1 MKSNELKQVDVRLK
15 LVEGNGI
22 YSEKPIT
29 NPEEAISVMADVM
42 AGLDREEVCVIN
54 LDSKGHPIN
63 FNVVSIGTINSSFVS
78 GRELFKSAILS
89 NAASMIL
96 VHNHPSSE
104 LQMSQS
110 DRMVT
115 EKMMYASLFLDIE
128 ILDHIIVAGR
138 TGRTLSIRETYP
150 DIFDKSTYAN
160 AIARV
165 ADVVEER
172 ENFYDTERLA
182 TYELFQIKE
191 GSNGAAYQFMGMDFV
206 NENKLVIDKEDYE
219 SVYRGELEEGETLD
233 TLYEKFNL
241 YHPEDFTGHSM
252 SVSDVIVIGNEDEK
266 KAYYVDSFGFTKVPV
281 FLEKKKYHSEETEQ
295 VISRFREKTKQFFR
309 PIDGMAAESIE
320 KEVWEY
326 IQMKIREYHL
336 PIQIREVLVY
346 GSRSRGT
353 EKADSDLDILFEY
366 AGARREDDIFNLLH
380 EDNFCIGE
388 VAVDINPVT
397 EEQSGDLSQRLI
409 RAEEYME
416 QELAFRIED
425 RFITIQSVDEG
436 YDYTIYGEDFKE
448 IDGGVYDNPE
458 LSIYEAFNDIVEDL
472 KQKPDTN
479 GTKGAIT
486 EESKLIPLNCEEF
499 LDELERKSK
508 VEPVFTYTVAECR
521 EFHQLGEYYDDITTA
536 KEAIEKWEQ
545 LKDSPL
551 NGVASIGILAHKP
564 GENPLEDEQID
575 LVTRKALDLNM
586 IGYYPTIQND
596 KRALEMIAALVSH
609 LPDVGVI
616 GEIPYEL
623 SLQMMLYELDPEKE
637 IFSEDERALIE
648 EYALQFRDMNRSRE
662 LAEQICY
669 QEEYGNQDVAL
680 VIMEAKRE
688 LQKEPE
694 KREEFF
700 RQKKR

>member
-1 MKSNELKQVDVRLK
+1 MMSDELKQVDVRLK
-15 LVEGNGI
+15 LVEGNGV
-22 YSEKPIT
+22 YSDKPIT

-63 FNVVSIGTINSSFVS
+63 FNVVSIGTLNSSFVS

-96 VHNHPSSE
+96 LHNHPSSE

-128 ILDHIIVAGR
+128 ILDHVIVAGR
-138 TGRTLSIRETYP
+138 TGDTLSIRETYP
-150 DIFDKSTYAN
+150 EIFDKSTYAN
-160 AIARV
+160 AIVRV
-165 ADVVEER
+165 ADGVEER
-172 ENFYDTERLA
+172 ENSYDAERLA

-191 GSNGAAYQFMGMDFV
+191 GGNGQAYQFMGMDFV
-206 NENKLVIDKEDYE
+206 NKNKLVVDKDDYE
-219 SVYRGELEEGETLD
+219 EVYRGEIKEGETLD

-241 YHPEDFTGHSM
+241 YHPDDFTGHSM
-252 SVSDVIVIGNEDEK
+252 SVSDVIVIEK
-266 KAYYVDSFGFTKVPV
+266 EYEKTAYYVDSFGFTKVAD
-281 FLEKKKYHSEETEQ
+281 FLEEKKYHSAETEQ
-295 VISRFREKTKQFFR
+295 AVSRFREKTKQYFR
-309 PIDGMAAESIE
+309 LIEGMTTECIE
-320 KEVWEY
+320 EEVREY

-336 PIQIREVLVY
+336 PIQIREVMVY

-366 AGARREDDIFNLLH
+366 AGAGREDDIFNLLH
-380 EDNFCIGE
+380 EDDFCIGE
-388 VAVDINPVT
+388 VKVDINPVT
-397 EEQSGDLSQRLI
+397 EQQSGDLSERLI

-416 QELAFRIED
+416 QELAFGIED
-425 RFITIQSVDEG
+425 RYITIQFVDEG
-436 YDYTIYGEDFKE
+436 YDYTIYDVDGKE
-448 IDGGVYDNPE
+448 LDGGVYDNPDI
-458 LSIYEAFNDIVEDL
+458 SIYEAVKDIVEDL

-486 EESKLIPLNCEEF
+486 AESKLNPLNCEEF

-508 VEPVFTYTVAECR
+508 VEPVLTFTVAECG
-521 EFHQLGEYYDDITTA
+521 EFHQLGEYYDDITTVE
-536 KEAIEKWEQ
+536 EAIEKWEQ

-551 NGVASIGILAHKP
+551 NGVASIGILSHKP
-564 GENPLEDEQID
+564 GENSLEDEQVD
-575 LVTRKALDLNM
+575 LVTGKVLDLDM
-586 IGYYPTIQND
+586 LCYYPAIRND
-596 KRALEMIAALVSH
+596 KRALEMIAALASH
-609 LPDVGVI
+609 LPDIGVI

-637 IFSEDERALIE
+637 IFSEDERTLIE

-662 LAEQICY
+662 LAERICY
-669 QEEYGNQDVAL
+669 QEEYGNQDVAPV
-680 VIMEAKRE
+680 VIEARRE
-688 LQKEPE
+688 IQEKKEEHLQ
-694 KREEFF
+694 
-700 RQKKR
+700 QKKR

>member
-96 VHNHPSSE
+96 LHNHPSSE

>member
-1 MKSNELKQVDVRLK
+1 MMSDELKQVDVRLK
-15 LVEGNGI
+15 LVEGNGV
-22 YSEKPIT
+22 YSDKPIT

-63 FNVVSIGTINSSFVS
+63 FNVVSIGTLNSSFVS

-96 VHNHPSSE
+96 LHNHPSSE

-150 DIFDKSTYAN
+150 EIFDKSTYAN
-160 AIARV
+160 AIVRV
-165 ADVVEER
+165 ADGVEER
-172 ENFYDTERLA
+172 ENSYDAERLA

-191 GSNGAAYQFMGMDFV
+191 GGNGQAYQFMGMDFV
-206 NENKLVIDKEDYE
+206 KKNKLVVDKNDYE
-219 SVYRGELEEGETLD
+219 SVYRGEIREGETLD

-241 YHPEDFTGHSM
+241 YHPDDFTGHSM
-252 SVSDVIVIGNEDEK
+252 SVSDVIVIEK
-266 KAYYVDSFGFTKVPV
+266 EHDKTAYYVDSFGFTKVAD
-281 FLEKKKYHSEETEQ
+281 FLGEKKYHSEETEQ
-295 VISRFREKTKQFFR
+295 TVSRFREKTKQYFR
-309 PIDGMAAESIE
+309 PIEGMTAERIE
-320 KEVWEY
+320 EEVREY
-326 IQMKIREYHL
+326 IQMKIQKYHM
-336 PIQIREVLVY
+336 PIQIREVMVY

-366 AGARREDDIFNLLH
+366 AGAWREDDIFNLLH
-380 EDNFCIGE
+380 EDDFCIGE
-388 VAVDINPVT
+388 VKVDINPVT

-416 QELAFRIED
+416 QELVFGIED
-425 RFITIQSVDEG
+425 RYIFAQSVDEG
-436 YDYTIYGEDFKE
+436 YDYTIY
-448 IDGGVYDNPE
+448 
-458 LSIYEAFNDIVEDL
+458 EAVNDIVEDL

-486 EESKLIPLNCEEF
+486 AESRLNPLNCEEF
-499 LDELERKSK
+499 LDELEQKSK
-508 VEPVFTYTVAECR
+508 VEPVLTFIVAECG
-521 EFHQLGEYYDDITTA
+521 EFHQLGEYYDDITTVE
-536 KEAIEKWEQ
+536 EAIEKWEQ
-545 LKDSPL
+545 LRDSPL
-551 NGVASIGILAHKP
+551 NGVASIGILSHKP
-564 GENPLEDEQID
+564 GGNSLEDEQVD
-575 LVTRKALDLNM
+575 LVTRKVLDLDM
-586 IGYYPTIQND
+586 LRYYPTIRND
-596 KRALEMIAALVSH
+596 KRALEMIAALASH
-609 LPDVGVI
+609 LPDIGVI

-648 EYALQFRDMNRSRE
+648 EYALQFGDMNRSRE
-662 LAEQICY
+662 LAEHICY
-669 QEEYGNQDVAL
+669 QEKYGNQDVAPV
-680 VIMEAKRE
+680 VIEARREIQEKKEEHLYKR
-688 LQKEPE
+688 
-694 KREEFF
+694 KR
-700 RQKKR
+700 

>member
-1 MKSNELKQVDVRLK
+1 MSDELKQVDVRLK
-15 LVEGNGI
+15 LVEGNGV
-22 YSEKPIT
+22 YSDKPIT
-29 NPEEAISVMADVM
+29 NPQEAISVMADVM

-63 FNVVSIGTINSSFVS
+63 FNVVSIGTLNSSFVS

-96 VHNHPSSE
+96 LHNHPSSE

-138 TGRTLSIRETYP
+138 TGDTLSIRETYP
-150 DIFDKSTYAN
+150 EIFDKSTYAN
-160 AIARV
+160 AIVRV
-165 ADVVEER
+165 ADGVEER
-172 ENFYDTERLA
+172 ENSYDAERLA

-191 GSNGAAYQFMGMDFV
+191 GGNGQAYQFMGMDFV
-206 NENKLVIDKEDYE
+206 NKNKLVVDKDDYE
-219 SVYRGELEEGETLD
+219 VVYRGEVKEGETLD

-241 YHPEDFTGHSM
+241 YHPDDFTGHSM
-252 SVSDVIVIGNEDEK
+252 SVSDVIVIEKENEK
-266 KAYYVDSFGFTKVPV
+266 MAYYVDSFGFTKVAD
-281 FLEKKKYHSEETEQ
+281 FLEEKKYHSAETEQ
-295 VISRFREKTKQFFR
+295 AVSRFREKTKQYFR
-309 PIDGMAAESIE
+309 PIEGMTADRIE
-320 KEVWEY
+320 EEVRGY
-326 IQMKIREYHL
+326 IQIKIREYHL
-336 PIQIREVLVY
+336 PIQIRKVMVY

-380 EDNFCIGE
+380 EDDFCIGE
-388 VAVDINPVT
+388 VKVDINPVT
-397 EEQSGDLSQRLI
+397 EEQSGDLSERLI

-416 QELAFRIED
+416 QELAFGIED
-425 RFITIQSVDEG
+425 RYITIQSVDEG
-436 YDYTIYGEDFKE
+436 YDYTIYDVDGKE
-448 IDGGVYDNPE
+448 LDGGVYDNPDI
-458 LSIYEAFNDIVEDL
+458 SIYEAVNDIVEDL

-486 EESKLIPLNCEEF
+486 AESKLNPLNCEEF

-508 VEPVFTYTVAECR
+508 VEPVLTFTVAECG
-521 EFHQLGEYYDDITTA
+521 EFHQLGEYYDDITTVE
-536 KEAIEKWEQ
+536 EAIEKWKQ

-551 NGVASIGILAHKP
+551 NGVASIGILSHKP
-564 GENPLEDEQID
+564 GGNSLEDEQVD
-575 LVTRKALDLNM
+575 LVTRKVLDLDM
-586 IGYYPTIQND
+586 LRYYPTIRND
-596 KRALEMIAALVSH
+596 KRALEMIAALASY
-609 LPDVGVI
+609 LPDIDVI

-637 IFSEDERALIE
+637 IFSEDERTLIE

-662 LAEQICY
+662 LAEHICY
-669 QEEYGNQDVAL
+669 QEEYGNQDVAPV
-680 VIMEAKRE
+680 VIEARSEIQEK
-688 LQKEPE
+688 KEE
-694 KREEFF
+694 HLH
-700 RQKKR
+700 QKKR

>member
-1 MKSNELKQVDVRLK
+1 MMSDELKQVDVRLK
-15 LVEGNGI
+15 LVEGNGV
-22 YSEKPIT
+22 YSDKPIT

-63 FNVVSIGTINSSFVS
+63 FNVVSIGTLNSSFVS

-96 VHNHPSSE
+96 LHNHPSSE

-138 TGRTLSIRETYP
+138 TGDTLSIRETYP
-150 DIFDKSTYAN
+150 EIFDKSTYAN
-160 AIARV
+160 AIVRV
-165 ADVVEER
+165 ADGVEER
-172 ENFYDTERLA
+172 ENSYDTERLA

-191 GSNGAAYQFMGMDFV
+191 GGNGQAYQFMGMDFV
-206 NENKLVIDKEDYE
+206 KNNKLVVDKNDYE
-219 SVYRGELEEGETLD
+219 SVYRGELKEGETLD

-241 YHPEDFTGHSM
+241 YHPDDFTGHSM
-252 SVSDVIVIGNEDEK
+252 SVSDVIVIEK
-266 KAYYVDSFGFTKVPV
+266 EHEKTAYYVDSFGFTKVAD
-281 FLEKKKYHSEETEQ
+281 FW
-295 VISRFREKTKQFFR
+295 EKTKQYFR
-309 PIDGMAAESIE
+309 PFEGMTADRIE
-320 KEVWEY
+320 EEVRGY

-336 PIQIREVLVY
+336 PIQIREVMVY

-353 EKADSDLDILFEY
+353 ENADSDLDILFEY

-380 EDNFCIGE
+380 EDDFCIGE
-388 VAVDINPVT
+388 VKVDINPVT
-397 EEQSGDLSQRLI
+397 EEQSGDLSERLI

-436 YDYTIYGEDFKE
+436 YDYTIYDVDGKE
-448 IDGGVYDNPE
+448 LDGGVYDNPDI
-458 LSIYEAFNDIVEDL
+458 SIYEAVNDIVEDL

-486 EESKLIPLNCEEF
+486 AESKLNPLNCEEF

-508 VEPVFTYTVAECR
+508 VEPLLTFTVAECG
-521 EFHQLGEYYDDITTA
+521 EFHQLGEYYDDITTVE
-536 KEAIEKWEQ
+536 EAIEKWEQ

-564 GENPLEDEQID
+564 GENSLEDEQVD
-575 LVTRKALDLNM
+575 LVTRKVLDLDM
-586 IGYYPTIQND
+586 LCYYPAIRND
-596 KRALEMIAALVSH
+596 KRALVMIAALASH
-609 LPDVGVI
+609 LPDISVI

-637 IFSEDERALIE
+637 IFSEDERVLIE

-662 LAEQICY
+662 LAEHICY
-669 QEEYGNQDVAL
+669 QEEYGNQDVAPV
-680 VIMEAKRE
+680 VIKARREIQEKKEEHLQQRKR
-688 LQKEPE
+688 
-694 KREEFF
+694 
-700 RQKKR
+700 

>member
-1 MKSNELKQVDVRLK
+1 MSDELKQVDVRLK
-15 LVEGNGI
+15 LVEGNGV
-22 YSEKPIT
+22 YSDKPIT
-29 NPEEAISVMADVM
+29 NPQEAISVMADVM

-63 FNVVSIGTINSSFVS
+63 FNVVSIGTLNSSFVS

-96 VHNHPSSE
+96 LHNHPSSE

-150 DIFDKSTYAN
+150 EIFDKSTYAN
-160 AIARV
+160 AIVRV
-165 ADVVEER
+165 ADGVEER
-172 ENFYDTERLA
+172 ENSYDAERLA

-191 GSNGAAYQFMGMDFV
+191 GGNGQAYQFMGMDFV
-206 NENKLVIDKEDYE
+206 KKNKLVVDKNDYE
-219 SVYRGELEEGETLD
+219 SVYRGEIREGETLD

-241 YHPEDFTGHSM
+241 YHPDDFTGHSM
-252 SVSDVIVIGNEDEK
+252 SVSDVIVIEK
-266 KAYYVDSFGFTKVPV
+266 EHDKTAYYVDSFGFTKVAD
-281 FLEKKKYHSEETEQ
+281 FLGEKKYHSEETEQ
-295 VISRFREKTKQFFR
+295 TVSRFREKTKQYFR
-309 PIDGMAAESIE
+309 PIEGMTAERIE
-320 KEVWEY
+320 EEVREY
-326 IQMKIREYHL
+326 IQMKIQKYHM
-336 PIQIREVLVY
+336 PIQIREVMVY

-366 AGARREDDIFNLLH
+366 AGAWREDDIFNLLH
-380 EDNFCIGE
+380 EDDFCIGE
-388 VAVDINPVT
+388 VKVDINPVT

-416 QELAFRIED
+416 QELVFGIED
-425 RFITIQSVDEG
+425 RYIFAQSVDEG
-436 YDYTIYGEDFKE
+436 YDYTIY
-448 IDGGVYDNPE
+448 
-458 LSIYEAFNDIVEDL
+458 EAVNDIVEDL

-486 EESKLIPLNCEEF
+486 AESRLNPLNCEEF
-499 LDELERKSK
+499 LDELEQKSK
-508 VEPVFTYTVAECR
+508 VEPVLTFIVAECG
-521 EFHQLGEYYDDITTA
+521 EFHQLGEYYDDITTVE
-536 KEAIEKWEQ
+536 EAIEKWEQ

-551 NGVASIGILAHKP
+551 NGVASIGILSHKP
-564 GENPLEDEQID
+564 GGNSLEDEQVD
-575 LVTRKALDLNM
+575 LVTRKVLDLDM
-586 IGYYPTIQND
+586 LRYYPTIRND
-596 KRALEMIAALVSH
+596 KRALEMIAALASH
-609 LPDVGVI
+609 LPDIGVI

-648 EYALQFRDMNRSRE
+648 EYALQFGDMNRSRE
-662 LAEQICY
+662 LAEHICY
-669 QEEYGNQDVAL
+669 QEKYGNQDVAPV
-680 VIMEAKRE
+680 VIEARREIQEKKEEHLYKR
-688 LQKEPE
+688 
-694 KREEFF
+694 KR
-700 RQKKR
+700 

>member
-15 LVEGNGI
+15 LVEGNGV
-22 YSEKPIT
+22 YSDKPIT
-29 NPEEAISVMADVM
+29 NPQEAISVMADVM

-63 FNVVSIGTINSSFVS
+63 FNVVSIGTLNSSFVS

-96 VHNHPSSE
+96 LHNHPSSE

-138 TGRTLSIRETYP
+138 TGDTLSIRETYP
-150 DIFDKSTYAN
+150 EIFDKSTYAN
-160 AIARV
+160 AIVRV
-165 ADVVEER
+165 ADGVEER
-172 ENFYDTERLA
+172 ENSYNAERLA

-191 GSNGAAYQFMGMDFV
+191 GTNGQAYQFMGMDFV
-206 NENKLVIDKEDYE
+206 KKNKLVVDKNDYE
-219 SVYRGELEEGETLD
+219 SVYRGEIREGETLD

-241 YHPEDFTGHSM
+241 YHPDDFAGHSM
-252 SVSDVIVIGNEDEK
+252 SVSDVIVIEK
-266 KAYYVDSFGFTKVPV
+266 EHEKTAYYVDSFGFTKVAD
-281 FLEKKKYHSEETEQ
+281 FLEEKKYHSAETEQ
-295 VISRFREKTKQFFR
+295 VISRFRDKTKQYFR
-309 PIDGMAAESIE
+309 PIEGMTAERIE
-320 KEVWEY
+320 GEVRGY

-336 PIQIREVLVY
+336 PIQIREVMVY

-366 AGARREDDIFNLLH
+366 VGAGREDDIFNLLH
-380 EDNFCIGE
+380 EDDFCIGE
-388 VAVDINPVT
+388 VEVDINPVT
-397 EEQSGDLSQRLI
+397 EEKSGDLSERLI

-416 QELAFRIED
+416 QELAFGIED

-448 IDGGVYDNPE
+448 IDGGVYDNPDI
-458 LSIYEAFNDIVEDL
+458 SIYEAVNDIVEDL

-486 EESKLIPLNCEEF
+486 AESELNPLNCEEF
-499 LDELERKSK
+499 LDELERKRN
-508 VEPVFTYTVAECR
+508 VEPVLTFTVAECG
-521 EFHQLGEYYDDITTA
+521 EFHQLGEYYDDITTVE
-536 KEAIEKWEQ
+536 EAIEKWEQ

-551 NGVASIGILAHKP
+551 NGVASIGILSHKP
-564 GENPLEDEQID
+564 GENSLEDEQVD
-575 LVTRKALDLNM
+575 LVTRKVLDLDM
-586 IGYYPTIQND
+586 LRYYPAIRND
-596 KRALEMIAALVSH
+596 KRALEMIASLASH
-609 LPDVGVI
+609 LPDIGVI

-648 EYALQFRDMNRSRE
+648 EYALQFGDMNRSRE
-662 LAEQICY
+662 LAEHICY
-669 QEEYGNQDVAL
+669 QEEYGNQDVAPV
-680 VIMEAKRE
+680 VIEARSEIQEK
-688 LQKEPE
+688 KEE
-694 KREEFF
+694 HLH
-700 RQKKR
+700 QKKR